1 MLSKSQRSGMKG
13 ISSLSLLPLIIG
25 SLLLLQH
32 NFLENNIKI
41 CLENSQKTQ
50 ASSLDVHFQKRDEIF
65 KMYNTC
71 NLVEHWFPLLK
82 IIFQNCILTTR
93 FPTVKKKK
101 KVPQITWIFE
111 FGLLRGPPN
120 TAAGGNTGAD
130 GQEVWERAVTPL
142 CNITHRV
149 ICINAETP
157 LVYFCPNALIGAS
170 PTLVCLQ
177 VTWPGL
183 SACRS
188 HPVDHLCFIN
198 LCQALSLL
206 QTEMLYTLCHF
217 VHLAH
222 MY

>member
-101 KVPQITWIFE
+101 KIPQITWIRPSPRPTE
-111 FGLLRGPPN
+111 HCSRREHRGGRPGSVGKGCDTVVQYHTPRHLYKCRDAVGLFLPKRFN
-120 TAAGGNTGAD
+120 
-130 GQEVWERAVTPL
+130 RS
-142 CNITHRV
+142 I
-149 ICINAETP
+149 
-157 LVYFCPNALIGAS
+157 
-170 PTLVCLQ
+170 
-177 VTWPGL
+177 
-183 SACRS
+183 S
-188 HPVDHLCFIN
+188 HPGVSSSYLAWPKR
-198 LCQALSLL
+198 LPLPPRQPSLL
-206 QTEMLYTLCHF
+206 H
-217 VHLAH
+217 
-222 MY
+222 